1 VKRTFAYLTAF
12 ALLALSCSKAP
23 ARHVLSR
30 GESDALPGNV
40 QADVGSAIGGGKSSS
55 EYLGLNCNDVETHRG
70 IRAWRRLSNVEI
82 KNTAQDV
89 FGPIEGIDYSEF
101 IADIPKVE
109 AYDTMV
115 IPSNYVTINRL
126 KSYVKFAE
134 SLAQKINIE
143 SLFPCLKDGSTC
155 ISANLPALGAKA
167 WRRPMQS
174 DEADRLVNL
183 FTNLQADGYSS
194 EAAARMMMQGLV
206 LSQAFLYRSELGD
219 KQEDGVFL
227 LNDWEMAS
235 AMSYTIWR
243 RPPDAALNSLAE
255 SGSLKDPAVVRRE
268 AERMLADPKAK
279 GAWSSF
285 ASMWLEA
292 TKIQGMSKSAP
303 EFTSSL
309 KEQLTSEM
317 TDFFVDTMFTAEK
330 KTYQQLLTANYT
342 LGDTSSNFIYE
353 STPALGKIPFVQT
366 QRRGLLGQA
375 GFLAS
380 HALDDAPNPITRGV
394 FVSQRLLCVGFI
406 NPPAVKIPEAVQGL
420 SNKERF
426 KQHTAGS
433 CAFCHKS
440 IDSLGFALENFDQSG
455 KFRVDDAGIPIVVD
469 GTLNLDG
476 VDVAINSADELSSA
490 IAKSKQGMECF
501 VRQSMRFGLGRMEN
515 APRTIIGL
523 PIVDKKTVQ
532 SELDRCQ
539 IRSIASAMTA
549 KNGDLKTAIIE
560 LVSSPAFRKRLI
572 GVAE

>member
-1 VKRTFAYLTAF
+1 MKRTFAC
-12 ALLALSCSKAP
+12 LLALSLATLSCSKAP
-23 ARHVLSR
+23 GRHSPAK
-30 GESDALPGNV
+30 GESNALPGPIK
-40 QADVGSAIGGGKSSS
+40 ADVGSAIGGGKTSS
-55 EYLGLNCNDVETHRG
+55 EYLGLSCNDAETHRG
-70 IRAWRRLSNVEI
+70 IRAWRRLTNVEL
-82 KNTAQDV
+82 KTTVADV
-89 FGPIEGIDYSEF
+89 FGPVEGVDYSEF
-101 IADIPKVE
+101 LSDIPKIE

-134 SLAQKINIE
+134 SLAQKINIDR
-143 SLFPCLKDGSTC
+143 LFPCLKEGSSC
-155 ISANLPALGAKA
+155 VSASLPSLGSKA

-174 DEADRLVNL
+174 DEVERLVKL
-183 FTNLQADGYSS
+183 FTTLQADGYSS
-194 EAAARMMMQGLV
+194 EASIRMMIQGLV

-219 KQEDGVFL
+219 KQEDGIFL

-235 AMSYTIWR
+235 AMSYTLWR
-243 RPPDAALNSLAE
+243 RPPDATLNSLAE
-255 SGSLKDPAVVRRE
+255 SGSLKDPMIVRQQ

-279 GAWSSF
+279 EAWSSF

-303 EFTSSL
+303 EFTSAL
-309 KEQLTSEM
+309 KQTLSSEM
-317 TDFFVDTMFTAEK
+317 SNFFVDTMFNAEK
-330 KTYQQLLTANYT
+330 KTFEQLLTASYT
-342 LGDTSSNFIYE
+342 IGDNSSNFIYE
-353 STPALGKIPFVQT
+353 STAAAGKIPFLQT

-455 KFRVDDAGIPIVVD
+455 KFRTDDAGIPIVVD
-469 GTLNLDG
+469 GSLNLDG
-476 VDVAINSADELSSA
+476 FDVAIASADELSTA
-490 IAKSKQGMECF
+490 IAKSKQGLECF
-501 VRQSMRFGLGRMEN
+501 VRQNLRYGLGRMEH

-523 PIVDKKTVQ
+523 PLSDKKTVQ

-539 IRSIASAMTA
+539 ITAIAGAMAA

>member
-1 VKRTFAYLTAF
+1 MKRTFSG
-12 ALLALSCSKAP
+12 LLAFSLLILSCSRAP
-23 ARHVLSR
+23 ARHSPPK
-30 GESDALPGNV
+30 GESNALPGNIK
-40 QADVGSAIGGGKSSS
+40 ADVGSAIGGGKTSS
-55 EYLGLNCNDVETHRG
+55 EYLGLSCNNNETHRG
-70 IRAWRRLSNVEI
+70 IRAWRRLSNIEL
-82 KNTAQDV
+82 KNTVLDV
-89 FGPIEGIDYSEF
+89 FGPIDGVDYSEF
-101 IADIPKVE
+101 ISDIPKIE
-109 AYDTMV
+109 AFDTMV

-134 SLAQKINIE
+134 SLSLKINIDT
-143 SLFPCLKDGSTC
+143 LFPCLKEGAAC
-155 ISANLPALGAKA
+155 ISANLSPLAAKA
-167 WRRPMQS
+167 WRRPIEP
-174 DEADRLVNL
+174 DEVERLVRL
-183 FTNLQADGYSS
+183 FSNLQSDGYSN
-194 EAAARMMMQGLV
+194 EASARMMIQGLV

-219 KQEDGVFL
+219 KQGDGNFL

-235 AMSYTIWR
+235 AMAYTIWR
-243 RPPDAALNSLAE
+243 RPPDAALSSLAA
-255 SGSLKDPAVVRRE
+255 SGSLKDPAVVRQE

-279 GAWSSF
+279 DAWSSF

-292 TKIQGMSKSAP
+292 TKIQGMSKTAP

-309 KEQLTSEM
+309 KEKLTSEM
-317 TDFFVDTMFTAEK
+317 TNFFVDTMFTSEK
-330 KTYQQLLTANYT
+330 RTFEQLLTASYT
-342 LGDTSSNFIYE
+342 LGDNASNFIYE
-353 STPALGKIPFVQT
+353 SSAAAGKIPFVQT

-406 NPPAVKIPEAVQGL
+406 NPPAVKIPEAASGL

-455 KFRVDDAGIPIVVD
+455 KFRGDDAGIPIVVD
-469 GTLNLDG
+469 GSLNLDG
-476 VDVAINSADELSSA
+476 VDVPIASADELSSA
-490 IAKSKQGMECF
+490 IAKSKQGLECF

-523 PIVDKKTVQ
+523 PTSDKKSVQ

-539 IRSIASAMTA
+539 IAAIAGAMAA
-549 KNGDLKTAIIE
+549 KNGDLKTAVIE